1 MPLSTITNPFLDP
14 AGSARSNVYSPA
26 ANTIGIV
33 TSGTEKVRVDSAG
46 NMGVGTSSPS
56 SYGKFAVSGSSFF
69 GVDQTDYI
77 NAQGGGGTAR
87 LEVVGGNSNIN
98 LSLST
103 KGTGAVYF
111 WRGGYGGTNT
121 LLIDAAGRITKPAQ
135 PFFYA
140 YMTNVQNGYN
150 PSSTGD
156 AVIIYDT
163 AGTNIGNHYNTST
176 GKFTAPVAG
185 NYIFYAS
192 GYSAGTTFQQQ
203 WLVVNGSR
211 GGASTDWMNTASSNM
226 SVGFWLIRLA
236 ANDTVGFHAYNG
248 GVSSATIN
256 TNIEHSYFRGYLL
269 G

>member
-1 MPLSTITNPFLDP
+1 MRI
-14 AGSARSNVYSPA
+14 
-26 ANTIGIV
+26 
-33 TSGTEKVRVDSAG
+33 DS
-46 NMGVGTSSPS
+46 S
-56 SYGKFAVSGSSFF
+56 
-69 GVDQTDYI
+69 
-77 NAQGGGGTAR
+77 
-87 LEVVGGNSNIN
+87 
-98 LSLST
+98 
-103 KGTGAVYF
+103 
-111 WRGGYGGTNT
+111 
-121 LLIDAAGRITKPAQ
+121 GRITKPAQ

-156 AVIIYDT
+156 VVIIYDT
-163 AGTNIGNHYNTST
+163 AGTNIGSHYNTST

-192 GYSAGTTFQQQ
+192 GYSAGTTFQQH

-236 ANDTVGFHAYNG
+236 ANDTVGFHPYNG